1 MAKSRYKNT
10 NIFVNEE
17 EIYEGIRQDRKVNS
31 ITHYATPK
39 LSYPSEATR
48 KSLME
53 IPHVWSHGDKYWKLA
68 QTHYKNPEYWW
79 VIAWYNLKPTDAHCK
94 IGEVILIPKPLGKIL
109 KNYGY

>member
-39 LSYPSEATR
+39 LSYP
-48 KSLME
+48 
-53 IPHVWSHGDKYWKLA
+53 
-68 QTHYKNPEYWW
+68 
-79 VIAWYNLKPTDAHCK
+79 
-94 IGEVILIPKPLGKIL
+94 
-109 KNYGY
+109 